1 MLPTIDIPEPM
12 QELGPAFVAGCRLGG
27 GSSTTECCCCNALST
42 ASAACAAV
50 SLSFSGALLL
60 NMSISVFR
68 RHSLR
73 KGQSCRLAIE
83 RELTQSL
90 LLPRR
95 EDPQVRTPFA
105 NRTAQSR
112 MPPRWSLRLRAI
124 PRPEPCQEFH
134 VLTVCASAP
143 VPVFTPIVKKN

>member
-12 QELGPAFVAGCRLGG
+12 QELGPAFVVGCRLCG

-73 KGQSCRLAIE
+73 KGQSCLLAIA
-83 RELTQSL
+83 RELTQRL

-124 PRPEPCQEFH
+124 PRTEPCQEFRF
-134 VLTVCASAP
+134 LTICASAP